1 MPNLYTPEIIAA
13 VKAQLS
19 PSLSRAAAVKFVT
32 SHFEVSERQ
41 GRDVYK
47 RFFEGNAA
55 PAAARSAVSS
65 ESEGREEPPKT
76 RGASVSISGD
86 VGEVTL
92 TDDNPR
98 TLNELLK
105 ACEVD
110 LDIWEVEKHTVNKW
124 EVAMREPATTVGGR
138 GKDAMIRTSDSGA
151 QSTLWTRAS
160 HIPLRVPLYQVK
172 AWLRRKIEASSIQQ
186 LLQQFTDNAKK
197 HAPKR
202 FEFVRPIRTKADC
215 CYVLNI
221 QDLHLAKLASRQ
233 ETGGADWD
241 IRIAEQAFRETIDEL
256 IGKVPKDRVEE
267 VIVIIGSDMLQVDN
281 DKSTTTAGTY
291 VDSDTRLAKAFDVAA
306 KMLSDVIEKL
316 ASSFKVHCVVY
327 GGNHDRTVSLF
338 LGRYI
343 EAWFRNHSNVTIDAS
358 PRSRKYHGYGKTL
371 LAFDHGDETKH
382 KDLPL
387 AIMRDNQSTIS
398 KYRFTECLVGHLHTE
413 RSEDVKGIIIR
424 VAPALCPPDKWH
436 SSKSFAN
443 NMRRSQGLLYQRED
457 GLECIYYSKS
467 LD

>member
-1 MPNLYTPEIIAA
+1 MPNAYTPELISELNKLAA
-13 VKAQLS
+13 GLCRADGVKAVTRRLDLS
-19 PSLSRAAAVKFVT
+19 ERAGREAYAKYVDKGAAAAAAVK
-32 SHFEVSERQ
+32 S
-41 GRDVYK
+41 G
-47 RFFEGNAA
+47 G
-55 PAAARSAVSS
+55 SS
-65 ESEGREEPPKT
+65 DNEGREEPPKT
-76 RGASVSISGD
+76 RGVSMSICGD
-86 VGEVTL
+86 LAEATI

-98 TLNELLK
+98 TLDQLLK

-110 LDIWEVEKHTVNKW
+110 LNVWEVERQSVNKW

-138 GKDAMIRTSDSGA
+138 GNDAQISVNEKGG
-151 QSTLWTRAS
+151 QSTLWTRKS
-160 HIPLRVPLYQVK
+160 HTPLRVPLYQVK
-172 AWLRRKIEASSIQQ
+172 AWLRRKVEASTINQM
-186 LLQQFTDNAKK
+186 LQQFTDSAKK

-202 FEFVRPIRTKADC
+202 FDFTKPSRAKADC

-221 QDLHLAKLASRQ
+221 QDLHLAKLASAH

-241 IRIAEQAFRETIDEL
+241 IRIAERVFRETVDEL
-256 IGKVPKDRVEE
+256 VNKVPKDRIEE

-291 VDSDTRLAKAFDVAA
+291 VDSDTRLSKAFDVAA
-306 KMLSDVIEKL
+306 KMLSDVIERL
-316 ASSFKVHCVVY
+316 ASSFKVHCIVY

-387 AIMRDNQSTIS
+387 AIMRDNQSVIS
-398 KYRFTECLVGHLHTE
+398 NYRFTECLVGHLHQE
-413 RSEDVKGIIIR
+413 QSQDIKGIVIR

-443 NMRRSQGLLYQRED
+443 NMRRSQGLLYQREQ